1 MKVGDLVYVNDE
13 AIVPSGSTTLHGF
26 PALVVAVPN
35 DEDVIVLAG
44 GTKMLVSRQDCR
56 IYGKEVTNG

>member
-35 DEDVIVLAG
+35 DEDVIVMAG

>member
-26 PALVVAVPN
+26 PALVVSVPN
-35 DEDVIVLAG
+35 DEDIIVMADG
-44 GTKMLVSRQDCR
+44 IKILVSRQDCC
-56 IYGKEVTNG
+56 IYGQEVTNG

>member
-1 MKVGDLVYVNDE
+1 MKIGDLVYVNDE
-13 AIVPSGSTTLHGF
+13 AIIPSGSTTLHGF

-35 DEDVIVLAG
+35 DEDVIVMAS

-56 IYGKEVTNG
+56 IYGEEIAHG